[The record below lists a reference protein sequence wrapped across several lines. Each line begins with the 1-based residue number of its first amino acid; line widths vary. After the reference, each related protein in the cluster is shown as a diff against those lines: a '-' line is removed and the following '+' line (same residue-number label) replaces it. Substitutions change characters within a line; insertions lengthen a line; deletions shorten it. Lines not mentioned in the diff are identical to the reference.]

1 MNQKKKKQFLW
12 MEITGEDTMK
22 IAEMTTKDLENRINL
37 VDKATAGFE
46 QLTPI
51 LKAAGK
57 M

>member
-1 MNQKKKKQFLW
+1 MNQKKQKQFLW